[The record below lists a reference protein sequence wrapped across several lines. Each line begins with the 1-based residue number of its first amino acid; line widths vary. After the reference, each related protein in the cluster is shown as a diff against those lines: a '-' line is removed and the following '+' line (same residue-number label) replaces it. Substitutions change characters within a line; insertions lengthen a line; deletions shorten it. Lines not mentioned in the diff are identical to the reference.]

1 MSQLSLKNLRLKL
14 KVKNKNKKCVFFFM
28 STLFKKNAI
37 ANIDVYVCITERKK

>member
-14 KVKNKNKKCVFFFM
+14 KVKNQKNCFFFM

-37 ANIDVYVCITERKK
+37 ANIDVYVTS